1 MYIGNAPGEN
11 FISISK
17 QVFTIVNSQTA
28 YSLDFPVE
36 SGNDIRLV
44 INNVVQQAGSGKAY
58 TASGQTLTLSEALTN
73 GTDEMYC
80 VFLGK
85 ARETVTVPT
94 ITKDKV
100 DFISDG
106 TGSGI
111 ISKGDGGSVDGSI
124 SLNCSQNSH
133 HTRISSSSHSSY
145 AGNLNFV
152 LPNSH
157 GSNGQ
162 FLKTDGS
169 GNLSFANAGISMADE
184 WRLTT
189 DLSIS
194 NNAVYI
200 TANWEQ
206 NDTAFSNIGT
216 SMSESSG
223 VFTFPTTGIYLVHY
237 TVSTNTNSNGADNE
251 CWIAHTTNNS
261 SYNILAISGFNHDG
275 ESTDRAN
282 ATTRAIFDVTDTST
296 HKLQFAVRSSV
307 GMTFKGSS
315 SYNRTFATFIR
326 LGDT

>member
-1 MYIGNAPGEN
+1 LGYIGRQPTNA
-11 FISISK
+11 ILTS
-17 QVFTIVNSQTA
+17 
-28 YSLDFPVE
+28 D
-36 SGNDIRLV
+36 DIA
-44 INNVVQQAGSGKAY
+44 AGSV
-58 TASGQTLTLSEALTN
+58 S
-73 GTDEMYC
+73 
-80 VFLGK
+80 
-85 ARETVTVPT
+85 
-94 ITKDKV
+94 KDKV
-100 DFISDG
+100 SLISNG
-106 TGSGI
+106 TAGVTV
-111 ISKGDGGSVDGSI
+111 KGDGGSNDGYLQI
-124 SLNCSQNSH
+124 NC
-133 HTRISSSSHSSY
+133 R
-145 AGNLNFV
+145 V
-152 LPNSH
+152 NSH
-157 GSNGQ
+157 GIKLKSPPHSAGQ
-162 FLKTDGS
+162 SYTLTFPQTAPSSGKFLQTDGS

-237 TVSTNTNSNGADNE
+237 TVLTNTNSNGADNE